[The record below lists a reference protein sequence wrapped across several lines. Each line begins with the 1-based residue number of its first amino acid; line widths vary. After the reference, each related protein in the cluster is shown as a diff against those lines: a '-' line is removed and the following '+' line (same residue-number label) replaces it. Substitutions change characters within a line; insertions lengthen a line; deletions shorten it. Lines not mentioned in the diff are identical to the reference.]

1 MPLSATHLIY
11 IALAFISGGGVAIQ
25 VSMLGAMGSLRSPS
39 AAVWVSLLA
48 TAAGLSAVLAIRNA
62 GSGTGLPVPFDRA
75 WVMAAV
81 AALSTLALALSVRGV
96 PPYLILTGLMSL
108 PFLIGSGFLIPR
120 IGVGL
125 YLASAIAGQLMGA
138 LLLDQIGAFGGHV
151 YRIDLLRGLGV
162 LALLSCVIL
171 VRGVR

>member
-1 MPLSATHLIY
+1 M
-11 IALAFISGGGVAIQ
+11 IAIMRRVVAVLLLAGLASGA
-25 VSMLGAMGSLRSPS
+25 S
-39 AAVWVSLLA
+39 AADFV
-48 TAAGLSAVLAIRNA
+48 IRNLDA
-62 GSGTGLPVPFDRA
+62 GSGTGLPVPFDRV
-75 WVMAAV
+75 WVMAAI
-81 AALSTLALALSVRGV
+81 AAVSALALALSVRGV
-96 PPYLILTGLMSL
+96 PSYLILTGLMSL

-162 LALLSCVIL
+162 LALLSGVIL